1 LSNLPEEVL
10 FDASALVALS
20 RRERGSDQ
28 LKMIVDNVK
37 VRIASTTSPEAL
49 SSLRRKG
56 STRTRDELLEDWRRL
71 GIKVEPV
78 TEDDGEE
85 AAYLLEL
92 SVRQLG
98 DDPRKGGL
106 SLGDALCLAVGKR
119 LDIPVVASDGSW
131 EIFES
136 RGITVLP
143 FR

>member
-1 LSNLPEEVL
+1 ML

-28 LKMIVDNVK
+28 LKTIVDSVK
-37 VRIASTTSPEAL
+37 VRIASTALLEAT

-71 GIKVEPV
+71 GIKVESV
-78 TEDDGEE
+78 TEEDGEE

-131 EIFES
+131 EIFGS
-136 RGITVLP
+136 CGITVLP